1 MLNKLF
7 LLSTVASLAAFPA
20 FAQEATQPTTITPPV
35 EEAAPADP
43 AAPTEDMTQQEPA
56 IDPAADPNAPAT
68 TDVTEQ
74 PVTDPAEPATAEAE
88 PAASPPPSEA
98 VIPAQAAGDVRA
110 EKLIGMTVY
119 DTNGDKVGEVKD
131 ILFNEQGQATGVV
144 LSVGGVLGLG
154 AKQVGLQ
161 WSEVDIQPDAEVAK
175 VQYNK
180 DQLQAA
186 PDFKTQEAQK
196 AESDAAQMQQTAP
209 ATGALPA
216 PAPTTN
222 NSPTRDSLAFACAR
236 RSHPSGA
243 FLLPDATAR

>member
-1 MLNKLF
+1 MLKKLF

-20 FAQEATQPTTITPPV
+20 LAQEATQPTTITPPA
-35 EEAAPADP
+35 EEAAPAQP
-43 AAPTEDMTQQEPA
+43 AAPAEDMTQQQPA
-56 IDPAADPNAPAT
+56 ADPAADPNAPAT
-68 TDVTEQ
+68 DVTQQ
-74 PVTDPAEPATAEAE
+74 PTTDPAQPTEPATAEAE
-88 PAASPPPSEA
+88 APASPPPTEA

-119 DTNGDKVGEVKD
+119 DTNGDKVGQVKD

-154 AKQVGLQ
+154 AKSVGLQ

-180 DQLQAA
+180 DQLEAA

-196 AESDAAQMQQTAP
+196 AEADAAQMQMQQQSAP
-209 ATGALPA
+209 GTGTEPA
-216 PAPTTN
+216 PAPATN
-222 NSPTRDSLAFACAR
+222 N
-236 RSHPSGA
+236 
-243 FLLPDATAR
+243 

>member
-1 MLNKLF
+1 MLKKLF
-7 LLSTVASLAAFPA
+7 LLSTVASLAAFPVL
-20 FAQEATQPTTITPPV
+20 AQEATQPTTITPPA
-35 EEAAPADP
+35 EQAADPNAPA
-43 AAPTEDMTQQEPA
+43 
-56 IDPAADPNAPAT
+56 PAADPNAPAT
-68 TDVTEQ
+68 TDVTQQ
-74 PVTDPAEPATAEAE
+74 PTTDPAQPAEPATAEAE
-88 PAASPPPSEA
+88 QPATPPPTEA

-119 DTNGDKVGEVKD
+119 DTNGDKVGAVKD

-154 AKQVGLQ
+154 AKSVGLQ

-180 DQLQAA
+180 DQLEAA

-196 AESDAAQMQQTAP
+196 AEADAAQMQMQQQSAP
-209 ATGALPA
+209 ATGTAPA

-222 NSPTRDSLAFACAR
+222 N
-236 RSHPSGA
+236 
-243 FLLPDATAR
+243 

>member
-1 MLNKLF
+1 MLKKLL
-7 LLSTVASLAAFPA
+7 LLSTVASFAAFPA
-20 FAQEATQPTTITPPV
+20 LAQESTEQPTTITPPAEQV
-35 EEAAPADP
+35 QPQQPGQAP
-43 AAPTEDMTQQEPA
+43 ESDMTQQEPA
-56 IDPAADPNAPAT
+56 AQPADPNAPAATEPT
-68 TDVTEQ
+68 TDMTQQ
-74 PVTDPAEPATAEAE
+74 PTTDPAQPAEPATAEAE

-119 DTNGDKVGEVKD
+119 DTNGDKVGQVKD
-131 ILFNEQGQATGVV
+131 ILFSEDGQATGVV

-180 DQLQAA
+180 DQLEAA

-196 AESDAAQMQQTAP
+196 AESDAAQMQSAP
-209 ATGALPA
+209 AATPTPA
-216 PAPTTN
+216 PASTN
-222 NSPTRDSLAFACAR
+222 
-236 RSHPSGA
+236 
-243 FLLPDATAR
+243 

>member
-1 MLNKLF
+1 MLKKLF

-20 FAQEATQPTTITPPV
+20 LAQEATQPTTITPPAEQV
-35 EEAAPADP
+35 QPQQPGQAPEA
-43 AAPTEDMTQQEPA
+43 DMTQQ
-56 IDPAADPNAPAT
+56 DPAAQPADPNAPAT
-68 TDVTEQ
+68 TDMTQQ
-74 PVTDPAEPATAEAE
+74 PTADPAQPAEPATAEAE
-88 PAASPPPSEA
+88 PPASPPPSEA

-119 DTNGDKVGEVKD
+119 DTNGDKVGQVKD
-131 ILFNEQGQATGVV
+131 ILFSEDGKATGVV

-175 VQYNK
+175 IQYNK
-180 DQLQAA
+180 DQLEAA

-209 ATGALPA
+209 TATGTTPA

-222 NSPTRDSLAFACAR
+222 N
-236 RSHPSGA
+236 
-243 FLLPDATAR
+243 

>member
-1 MLNKLF
+1 MFKKLF

-20 FAQEATQPTTITPPV
+20 LAQEATQPTTITPPA
-35 EEAAPADP
+35 EEAAPA
-43 AAPTEDMTQQEPA
+43 EDMTQQQPA
-56 IDPAADPNAPAT
+56 ADPAADPNT
-68 TDVTEQ
+68 
-74 PVTDPAEPATAEAE
+74 PATAEAE
-88 PAASPPPSEA
+88 PPASPPPSEA

-119 DTNGDKVGEVKD
+119 DTNGDKVGQVKD

-180 DQLQAA
+180 DQLEAA

-196 AESDAAQMQQTAP
+196 AEADAAQMQLQQQSAP
-209 ATGALPA
+209 TTTGTTPA
-216 PAPTTN
+216 PAPAN
-222 NSPTRDSLAFACAR
+222 
-236 RSHPSGA
+236 
-243 FLLPDATAR
+243 

>member
-1 MLNKLF
+1 MLKKLF

-20 FAQEATQPTTITPPV
+20 LAQDSTQQPTTITPPA
-35 EEAAPADP
+35 EEAQPAQPAAPAQ
-43 AAPTEDMTQQEPA
+43 DMTQQQPAAEPA
-56 IDPAADPNAPAT
+56 
-68 TDVTEQ
+68 Q
-74 PVTDPAEPATAEAE
+74 PAEPATTEAE
-88 PAASPPPSEA
+88 QPATPPPTEA

-119 DTNGDKVGEVKD
+119 DTNGDKVGQVKD

-154 AKQVGLQ
+154 AKSVGLQ

-180 DQLQAA
+180 DQLEAA
-186 PDFKTQEAQK
+186 PDFKTQDAQK
-196 AESDAAQMQQTAP
+196 AEADAAQMQMQQQSAP
-209 ATGALPA
+209 TTTTPA

-222 NSPTRDSLAFACAR
+222 N
-236 RSHPSGA
+236 
-243 FLLPDATAR
+243 

>member
-1 MLNKLF
+1 MLKKLF

-20 FAQEATQPTTITPPV
+20 LAQDSTQQPTTITPPA
-35 EEAAPADP
+35 EEAQPAQPAAPAQ
-43 AAPTEDMTQQEPA
+43 DMTQQQPAAEPA
-56 IDPAADPNAPAT
+56 
-68 TDVTEQ
+68 Q
-74 PVTDPAEPATAEAE
+74 PAEPATTEAE
-88 PAASPPPSEA
+88 QPATPPPTEA

-119 DTNGDKVGEVKD
+119 DTNGDKVGQVKD

-154 AKQVGLQ
+154 AKSVGLQ

-180 DQLQAA
+180 DQLEAA

-196 AESDAAQMQQTAP
+196 AEADAAQMQMQQQSAP
-209 ATGALPA
+209 TTTTPA

-222 NSPTRDSLAFACAR
+222 N
-236 RSHPSGA
+236 
-243 FLLPDATAR
+243 

>member
-1 MLNKLF
+1 MLKKLF

-20 FAQEATQPTTITPPV
+20 LAQDSTQQPTTITPPA
-35 EEAAPADP
+35 EQAADPNAPA
-43 AAPTEDMTQQEPA
+43 
-56 IDPAADPNAPAT
+56 PAADPNAPAT
-68 TDVTEQ
+68 TDVTQQ
-74 PVTDPAEPATAEAE
+74 PTTDPAQPAEPATAEAE
-88 PAASPPPSEA
+88 QPATPPPTEA

-119 DTNGDKVGEVKD
+119 DTNGDKVGQVKD

-154 AKQVGLQ
+154 AKSVGLQ

-180 DQLQAA
+180 DQLEAA

-196 AESDAAQMQQTAP
+196 AEADAAQMQQSAPTTA
-209 ATGALPA
+209 TPA

-222 NSPTRDSLAFACAR
+222 N
-236 RSHPSGA
+236 
-243 FLLPDATAR
+243 

>member
-1 MLNKLF
+1 MLKKLF

-20 FAQEATQPTTITPPV
+20 LAQEATQPTTITPPAEQV
-35 EEAAPADP
+35 QPQQPGQAP
-43 AAPTEDMTQQEPA
+43 ESDMTQQEPA
-56 IDPAADPNAPAT
+56 AQPTADPNAPAT
-68 TDVTEQ
+68 TDVTQQ
-74 PVTDPAEPATAEAE
+74 PTTDPAQPAEPVTAEAE
-88 PAASPPPSEA
+88 PPASPPPTEA

-119 DTNGDKVGEVKD
+119 DTNGDKVGQVKD

-154 AKQVGLQ
+154 AKSVGLQ

-180 DQLQAA
+180 DQLEAA

-196 AESDAAQMQQTAP
+196 AEADAAQMQLQQQSAP
-209 ATGALPA
+209 ATGTAPA

-222 NSPTRDSLAFACAR
+222 N
-236 RSHPSGA
+236 
-243 FLLPDATAR
+243 

>member
-1 MLNKLF
+1 MLKKLF
-7 LLSTVASLAAFPA
+7 LLSTVASFAAFPA
-20 FAQEATQPTTITPPV
+20 LAQDSTQQPTTITPSTEQVQPQQGPAAQPAV
-35 EEAAPADP
+35 EPNAPA
-43 AAPTEDMTQQEPA
+43 DMTQQQPTT
-56 IDPAADPNAPAT
+56 DPAQPT
-68 TDVTEQ
+68 TA
-74 PVTDPAEPATAEAE
+74 PAEPATAESE
-88 PAASPPPSEA
+88 QPATPPPSEA

-119 DTNGDKVGEVKD
+119 DTNGDKVGAVKD

-180 DQLQAA
+180 DQLEAA

-196 AESDAAQMQQTAP
+196 AESDAAAIQQSAP
-209 ATGALPA
+209 AAEPAPA

-222 NSPTRDSLAFACAR
+222 N
-236 RSHPSGA
+236 
-243 FLLPDATAR
+243 

>member
-1 MLNKLF
+1 MLKKLF

-20 FAQEATQPTTITPPV
+20 LAQDSTQQPTTITPPA
-35 EEAAPADP
+35 EQAADPNAPA
-43 AAPTEDMTQQEPA
+43 
-56 IDPAADPNAPAT
+56 PAADPNAPAT
-68 TDVTEQ
+68 TDVTQQ
-74 PVTDPAEPATAEAE
+74 PTTDPAQPAEPATAEAE
-88 PAASPPPSEA
+88 QPATPPPTEA

-119 DTNGDKVGEVKD
+119 DTNGDKVGQVKD

-175 VQYNK
+175 IQYNK
-180 DQLQAA
+180 DQLEAA

-196 AESDAAQMQQTAP
+196 AESDAAQMQMEQQSAP
-209 ATGALPA
+209 ATTGTT

-222 NSPTRDSLAFACAR
+222 N
-236 RSHPSGA
+236 
-243 FLLPDATAR
+243 

>member
-1 MLNKLF
+1 MLKKLF
-7 LLSTVASLAAFPA
+7 LLSTVASFAAFPA
-20 FAQEATQPTTITPPV
+20 LAQESTEQPTTITPPAEQV
-35 EEAAPADP
+35 QPQQPGQAP
-43 AAPTEDMTQQEPA
+43 ESDMTQQEPVA
-56 IDPAADPNAPAT
+56 QPADPNAPAT
-68 TDVTEQ
+68 TDVTQQ
-74 PVTDPAEPATAEAE
+74 PTTEPAQPAEPATAEAE
-88 PAASPPPSEA
+88 QPVSPPPSEA

-119 DTNGDKVGEVKD
+119 DTNGDKVGQVKD

-180 DQLQAA
+180 DQLEAA

-196 AESDAAQMQQTAP
+196 AESDAAAIQQSAP
-209 ATGALPA
+209 AAEPAPA

-222 NSPTRDSLAFACAR
+222 N
-236 RSHPSGA
+236 
-243 FLLPDATAR
+243 

>member
-1 MLNKLF
+1 MLKKLF
-7 LLSTVASLAAFPA
+7 LLSTVASFAAFPA
-20 FAQEATQPTTITPPV
+20 LAQESTEQPTTITPSTEQVQPQQPGQ
-35 EEAAPADP
+35 AP
-43 AAPTEDMTQQEPA
+43 ESDMTQQEPA
-56 IDPAADPNAPAT
+56 AQPADPNAPAAT
-68 TDVTEQ
+68 EPSTDVTQQ
-74 PVTDPAEPATAEAE
+74 PTTDPAQPTTAPAEPATAEAE
-88 PAASPPPSEA
+88 APASPPPSEA

-119 DTNGDKVGEVKD
+119 DTNGDKVGAVKD

-180 DQLQAA
+180 DQLEAA

-196 AESDAAQMQQTAP
+196 AESDAATMQSAP
-209 ATGALPA
+209 AATPAPA

-222 NSPTRDSLAFACAR
+222 N
-236 RSHPSGA
+236 
-243 FLLPDATAR
+243 

>member
-1 MLNKLF
+1 MLKKLF

-20 FAQEATQPTTITPPV
+20 LAQEATQPTTITPPA
-35 EEAAPADP
+35 EEAQPAQPADQAPA
-43 AAPTEDMTQQEPA
+43 DMTQQQ
-56 IDPAADPNAPAT
+56 PAADPSAPAT
-68 TDVTEQ
+68 TDPAQ
-74 PVTDPAEPATAEAE
+74 PAEPATAEAE
-88 PAASPPPSEA
+88 PPATPPPSEA
-98 VIPAQAAGDVRA
+98 VIPAQAADDVRA

-119 DTNGDKVGEVKD
+119 DTNGDKVGQVKD

-180 DQLQAA
+180 SQLEAA

-196 AESDAAQMQQTAP
+196 AEADAAQMQLQQQS
-209 ATGALPA
+209 
-216 PAPTTN
+216 APTTTGTT
-222 NSPTRDSLAFACAR
+222 PA
-236 RSHPSGA
+236 PSN
-243 FLLPDATAR
+243 

>member
-1 MLNKLF
+1 MLKKLL

-20 FAQEATQPTTITPPV
+20 LAQEATQPTTITPPA
-35 EEAAPADP
+35 EQAADPNAPA
-43 AAPTEDMTQQEPA
+43 
-56 IDPAADPNAPAT
+56 PAADPNAPAT
-68 TDVTEQ
+68 TDVTQQ
-74 PVTDPAEPATAEAE
+74 PTTDPAQPAEPATAEAE
-88 PAASPPPSEA
+88 QPATPPPTEA

-119 DTNGDKVGEVKD
+119 DTNGDKVGQVKD

-154 AKQVGLQ
+154 AKSVGLQ

-175 VQYNK
+175 IQYNK
-180 DQLQAA
+180 DQLEAA

-196 AESDAAQMQQTAP
+196 AEADAAQMQMQQQSAP
-209 ATGALPA
+209 ATGTEPA

-222 NSPTRDSLAFACAR
+222 N
-236 RSHPSGA
+236 
-243 FLLPDATAR
+243 

>member
-1 MLNKLF
+1 MLKKLF

-20 FAQEATQPTTITPPV
+20 LAQEATPPTTITPPA
-35 EEAAPADP
+35 EEAAPAQP
-43 AAPTEDMTQQEPA
+43 AAPAEDMTQQEPA
-56 IDPAADPNAPAT
+56 AEPAADPNAPAT
-68 TDVTEQ
+68 TDMTQQ
-74 PVTDPAEPATAEAE
+74 PTTDPAQPAEPATAEAE
-88 PAASPPPSEA
+88 PPATPPPTEA

-119 DTNGDKVGEVKD
+119 DTNGDKVGQVKD

-154 AKQVGLQ
+154 AKSVGLQ

-180 DQLQAA
+180 DQLEAA

-196 AESDAAQMQQTAP
+196 AEADAAQMQLQQQSAP
-209 ATGALPA
+209 ATTPA

-222 NSPTRDSLAFACAR
+222 N
-236 RSHPSGA
+236 
-243 FLLPDATAR
+243 

>member
-1 MLNKLF
+1 MLKKLF

-20 FAQEATQPTTITPPV
+20 LAQEATQPTTITPPA
-35 EEAAPADP
+35 EETAPAQPAEPAGDMTQQPTTDPAAPATAEGQAAPADP
-43 AAPTEDMTQQEPA
+43 AAP
-56 IDPAADPNAPAT
+56 
-68 TDVTEQ
+68 
-74 PVTDPAEPATAEAE
+74 AEPATAEAA
-88 PAASPPPSEA
+88 PPASPPPTEA

-119 DTNGDKVGEVKD
+119 DTNGDKVGQVKD

-180 DQLQAA
+180 DQLEAA

-196 AESDAAQMQQTAP
+196 AEADAAQMQLQQQSAP
-209 ATGALPA
+209 ATTPA
-216 PAPTTN
+216 PAPAN
-222 NSPTRDSLAFACAR
+222 
-236 RSHPSGA
+236 
-243 FLLPDATAR
+243 